1 MTEWFRRKS
10 DKIKTF
16 DKRDTQQGQWQ
27 KCPSCSEVLY
37 YKSLESNNFICTIC
51 TYHFRISS
59 LDYFKLLFE
68 TSDIVELGHDISS
81 LDHLDF
87 EGVKKYSDQI
97 EQAKSKTQLS
107 DAITVKCG
115 KIKNIKTVVCAMDF
129 AFIGGS
135 MGSVVGEKIF
145 RAVDY
150 ANKHRLPLFIIT
162 SSGGARMQEG
172 VYSLMQLAK
181 ISTKLAEFSNNGGLY
196 IVLLTDPSTGGITA
210 SFGMQGDIILAEPNA
225 LIGFAGARV
234 IKQTIGED
242 LPEGFQR
249 SEFLLEKGFIDHI
262 VNRNELKETLYNL
275 YVSLGYKEHNLNE
288 YE

>member
-16 DKRDTQQGQWQ
+16 DKRDTEHGQWQ

-37 YKSLESNNFICTIC
+37 YKSLENNNFICTIC
-51 TYHFRISS
+51 AYHFRISS
-59 LDYFKLLFE
+59 KDYFNLLFSNE
-68 TSDIVELGHDISS
+68 AFEIASDISS
-81 LDHLDF
+81 IDHLNF
-87 EGVKKYSDQI
+87 QGIKKYSEQI
-97 EQAKSKTQLS
+97 DIAENKTNLS

-115 KIKNIKTVVCAMDF
+115 EIQNIKSVVCIMDF
-129 AFIGGS
+129 SFIGGS
-135 MGSVVGEKIF
+135 MGSVVGEKIY
-145 RAVDY
+145 RGIGY
-150 ANKHRLPLFIIT
+150 ANEHKLPLFIIT

-181 ISTKLAEFSNNGGLY
+181 ISTKLAEFSDNGGLY
-196 IVLLTDPSTGGITA
+196 VVLLTDPSTGGITA

-262 VNRNELKETLYNL
+262 VNRNKLKQTLYNI
-275 YVSLGYKEHNLNE
+275 YTSLGYSESSIDEN
-288 YE
+288 

>member
-1 MTEWFRRKS
+1 MTEWFRRKA

-37 YKSLESNNFICTIC
+37 CKSLENNNFICTIC

-59 LDYFKLLFE
+59 KDYFKLLFDKE
-68 TSDIVELGHDISS
+68 EALEIGGDISS
-81 LDHLDF
+81 TDHLNF
-87 EGVKKYSDQI
+87 EGIKRYSDQI
-97 EQAKSKTQLS
+97 ETAKNKTNLS

-115 KIKNIKTVVCAMDF
+115 EVKGIKTVICIMDF
-129 AFIGGS
+129 SFIGGS
-135 MGSVVGEKIF
+135 MGSVVGEKIY
-145 RAVDY
+145 RAISHADK
-150 ANKHRLPLFIIT
+150 NKLPLFIIT

-181 ISTKLAEFSNNGGLY
+181 ISTKLAQFSDDGGLY

-275 YVSLGYKEHNLNE
+275 YSSLGYNQEGVENE
-288 YE
+288 

>member
-1 MTEWFRRKS
+1 MTEWFRRKT

-16 DKRDTQQGQWQ
+16 DKRDTERGQWQ
-27 KCPSCSEVLY
+27 KCPNCSEVLY
-37 YKSLESNNFICTIC
+37 YKTLANNNFICTVC
-51 TYHFRISS
+51 AYHFRISS
-59 LDYFKLLFE
+59 ADYFKLLLD
-68 TSDIVELGHDISS
+68 SGDILDIGGDISS
-81 LDHLDF
+81 IDHLQF

-97 EQAKSKTQLS
+97 ESAKSKTKLS

-115 KIKNIKTVVCAMDF
+115 KIKNIETVVCIMDF

-150 ANKHRLPLFIIT
+150 ADQNSLPLFIIT

-181 ISTKLAEFSNNGGLY
+181 ISTKLSEFSNHGGLY

-242 LPEGFQR
+242 LPKGFQR
-249 SEFLLEKGFIDHI
+249 SEFLLKKGFIDHI
-262 VNRNELKETLYNL
+262 VSRNELKETLYNL
-275 YVSLGYKEHNLNE
+275 YISLGYKESSLNE
-288 YE
+288 

>member
-16 DKRDTQQGQWQ
+16 NKRDTKHGQWQ

-37 YKSLESNNFICTIC
+37 SKSLESNHFICNIC
-51 TYHFRISS
+51 RYHFRISS
-59 LDYFKLLFE
+59 RDYFKLLFDTE
-68 TSDIVELGHDISS
+68 DNIEIGGEINSI
-81 LDHLDF
+81 DHLDF
-87 EGVKKYSDQI
+87 EGIKKYSKQI
-97 EQAKSKTQLS
+97 EEAKIKTELS
-107 DAITVKCG
+107 SAITVKYG
-115 KIKNIKTVVCAMDF
+115 KIKNISTVICVMDF
-129 AFIGGS
+129 SFIGGS

-145 RAVDY
+145 RAIDY
-150 ANKHRLPLFIIT
+150 SNNHKLPLFIIT

-181 ISTKLAEFSNNGGLY
+181 ISTKLAEFLENGGLY

-234 IKQTIGED
+234 IKQTIGQD

-262 VNRNELKETLYNL
+262 VSRNKLKETLYNL
-275 YVSLGYKEHNLNE
+275 YISLGYNE
-288 YE
+288 SNINNE

>member
-275 YVSLGYKEHNLNE
+275 YVSLGYKENNLNE